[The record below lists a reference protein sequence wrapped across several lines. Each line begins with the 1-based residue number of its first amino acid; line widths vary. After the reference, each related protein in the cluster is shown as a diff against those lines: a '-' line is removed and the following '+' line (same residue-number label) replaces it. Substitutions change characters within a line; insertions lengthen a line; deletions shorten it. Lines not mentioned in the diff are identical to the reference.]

1 MPNEE
6 TEELTE
12 TERALL
18 VAYARWAGKASG
30 TTSGSAAAKLLRIHD
45 RLQAERRELLAMVVG
60 NGVGRLAAEI
70 AKGFGATNEDLERAL
85 EKHDEAL
92 HDEALRKAGR

>member
-1 MPNEE
+1 
-6 TEELTE
+6 
-12 TERALL
+12 
-18 VAYARWAGKASG
+18 
-30 TTSGSAAAKLLRIHD
+30 
-45 RLQAERRELLAMVVG
+45 LQAERRELLAMVVG